1 MIRRFLRSRFAFVG
15 CEEEPV
21 TSSVLV
27 VLVVVA
33 VDEEVGSR
41 QVRGSGV
48 EPSGCRMKQPGRLK
62 TLLKIR
68 KVKKIR

>member
-1 MIRRFLRSRFAFVG
+1 M
-15 CEEEPV
+15 